1 MGRPVREL
9 KEFAKVEL
17 KPGEETIVTFHLEKR
32 AFAYYEPKIHDWF
45 VESGRFYIEIG
56 ASSRDIRL
64 SAPVDIEGT
73 RELPITYTFDSTVGD
88 LMKTQKGRAIMQ
100 SLLSGGASE
109 SQKAA
114 EEDNLKNMG
123 EGSEK
128 MVQNM
133 MQEMPLR
140 SIVTFGRMTMEE
152 LNSLINI
159 LNS

>member
-1 MGRPVREL
+1 
-9 KEFAKVEL
+9 
-17 KPGEETIVTFHLEKR
+17 
-32 AFAYYEPKIHDWF
+32 
-45 VESGRFYIEIG
+45 
-56 ASSRDIRL
+56 
-64 SAPVDIEGT
+64 
-73 RELPITYTFDSTVGD
+73 
-88 LMKTQKGRAIMQ
+88 MKTQKGRAIMQ